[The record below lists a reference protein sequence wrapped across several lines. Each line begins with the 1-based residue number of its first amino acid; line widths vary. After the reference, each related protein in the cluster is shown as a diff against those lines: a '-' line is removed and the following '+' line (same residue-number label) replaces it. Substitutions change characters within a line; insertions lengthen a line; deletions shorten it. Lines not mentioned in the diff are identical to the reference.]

1 MENTSHKKP
10 ATSSPYTTTKGVQTL
25 LGNPKKAIIKLSIP
39 MIVAMSAHT
48 IYNFVDALWV
58 SGLGP
63 DALSAVGFFFPFFFM
78 ILALATGIGV
88 GGSSAISRRIG
99 AQDKKNADAIA
110 SHTMVM
116 MFIITLII
124 TIPFMIL
131 APRIFAAMGAGPIVP
146 TATAY
151 ARILF
156 AGTLIIL
163 FSNISSAI
171 LRGEGDVKRAMII
184 MMLGAG
190 INIIL
195 DPIFIYALKLGVKG
209 AAWATIISLCV
220 SSAFLFHWLFIKRDT
235 YVTISFR
242 KFRFRKAIL
251 KDILRVGI
259 PSTFMQ
265 MSMALTMLV
274 INLIAV
280 KVGGTD
286 GVAVFTT
293 GWRVVMFATLP
304 LVGIATAVTS
314 VTGAAFGGKAYRKL
328 DTSYMYAIKIGAS
341 ISLITAVITFFLAP
355 SIAWL
360 FTTTQEAF
368 RIRPELINFLQ
379 IMCFFYPGVS
389 FGMFSSAMFQGT
401 GKGTISLAVTII
413 RTIVLVA
420 PLAYLFA
427 IVIDLGL
434 DGIWWGMVAGNLTG
448 ALIAFSWGRHFIRRM
463 LSKAPVSK
471 TSGVM
476 N

>member
-1 MENTSHKKP
+1 MENTGQNKP
-10 ATSSPYTTTKGVQTL
+10 EQAPPPTATKGVQAL
-25 LGNPKKAIIKLSIP
+25 MGNPKKAIIKLSIP
-39 MIVAMSAHT
+39 MIIAMSAHT
-48 IYNFVDALWV
+48 LYNFVDALWV

-78 ILALATGIGV
+78 VFALAAGIGV

-99 AQDKKNADAIA
+99 AQDKKNADSTA

-116 MFIITLII
+116 MLITTLII
-124 TIPFMIL
+124 TVPFIIL
-131 APRIFAAMGAGPIVP
+131 APKIFAAMGAGPIVP

-156 AGTLIIL
+156 AGTLIIM
-163 FSNISSAI
+163 FGSIASAL

-190 INIIL
+190 LNIIL
-195 DPIFIYALKLGVKG
+195 DPIFIYVLKLGVTG
-209 AAWATIISLCV
+209 AAWATMVSLCV
-220 SSAFLFHWLFIKRDT
+220 SSSFLFHWLFIKRDT
-235 YVTISFR
+235 YVSISFR
-242 KFRFRKAIL
+242 QFRFQKIIL
-251 KDILRVGI
+251 KDILRVGL
-259 PSTFMQ
+259 PSSFMQ
-265 MSMALTMLV
+265 MSMALAMLI

-304 LVGIATAVTS
+304 LVAIATAVTS

-328 DTSYMYAIKIGAS
+328 DTAYMYAIKIGVS
-341 ISLITAVITFFLAP
+341 ISLIMAIITFFLAP

-360 FTTTQEAF
+360 FTIKQDAF
-368 RIRPELINFLQ
+368 RIRPDLITFLQ
-379 IMCFFYPGVS
+379 TMCFFYPGVA

-401 GKGTISLAVTII
+401 GRGTISLIVTII
-413 RTIVLVA
+413 RTIVLLI

-427 IVIDLGL
+427 VIFDKGLG
-434 DGIWWGMVAGNLTG
+434 GIWWGLVTGNILG
-448 ALIAFSWGRHFIRRM
+448 SIIAFTWGRHFIRG
-463 LSKAPVSK
+463 LLAK
-471 TSGVM
+471 TPE
-476 N
+476 

>member
-1 MENTSHKKP
+1 MEHTK
-10 ATSSPYTTTKGVQTL
+10 TTKGVQTL
-25 LGNPKKAIIKLSIP
+25 LGNPKRAIIKLSIP
-39 MIVAMSAHT
+39 MIVAMSVHT
-48 IYNFVDALWV
+48 LYNFVDGLWV

-78 ILALATGIGV
+78 VFALAIGIGV

-99 AQDKKNADAIA
+99 AQDKENADAVA
-110 SHTMVM
+110 SHTMVIM
-116 MFIITLII
+116 LITAFIITV
-124 TIPFMIL
+124 PFMIL
-131 APRIFAAMGAGPIVP
+131 APNIFAAMGAGPIVP

-163 FSNISSAI
+163 FTNISSAL
-171 LRGEGDVKRAMII
+171 LRGEGDVKRAMIV

-190 INIIL
+190 LNIIL

-209 AAWATIISLCV
+209 AAWATIVSLCV
-220 SSAFLFHWLFIKRDT
+220 TSAFLLYWLFIKRDT
-235 YVTISFR
+235 YVTISFH
-242 KFRFRKAIL
+242 KFRFRKDIL
-251 KDILRVGI
+251 KDVLKVGI

-265 MSMALTMLV
+265 MSMALTMLM

-304 LVGIATAVTS
+304 LLGIATAVTS
-314 VTGAAFGGKAYRKL
+314 VTGAAFGRKAYQKL
-328 DTSYMYAIKIGAS
+328 DTSYMYAIKIGVS
-341 ISLITAVITFFLAP
+341 ISLITAVITYFLAP

-360 FTTTQEAF
+360 FTTTQDAF
-368 RIRPELINFLQ
+368 RIRPEIITFLQ
-379 IMCFFYPGVS
+379 TMCFFYPGVA

-401 GKGTISLAVTII
+401 GKGTISLTVTII
-413 RTIVLVA
+413 RTIILSV

-434 DGIWWGMVAGNLTG
+434 IGIWWGMVAGNLFG
-448 ALIAFSWGRHFIRRM
+448 SLIAFSWGRHFIRGI
-463 LSKAPVSK
+463 LSKAPVS
-471 TSGVM
+471 
-476 N
+476 

>member
-1 MENTSHKKP
+1 
-10 ATSSPYTTTKGVQTL
+10 
-25 LGNPKKAIIKLSIP
+25 
-39 MIVAMSAHT
+39 MIVAMSVHT
-48 IYNFVDALWV
+48 LYNFVDGLWV

-78 ILALATGIGV
+78 VFALAAGIGV

-99 AQDKKNADAIA
+99 AKDKKNADAIA

-116 MFIITLII
+116 MFITTLII
-124 TIPFMIL
+124 TVPFMIL

-209 AAWATIISLCV
+209 AAWATMISLCV

-242 KFRFRKAIL
+242 QFRFRKVIL

-265 MSMALTMLV
+265 MSMALTMLI

-304 LVGIATAVTS
+304 LIGIATAVTS

-328 DTSYMYAIKIGAS
+328 NTSYIYAIKIGAS

-360 FTTTQEAF
+360 FTTSQEAL
-368 RIRPELINFLQ
+368 RIRPELITFLQ

-401 GKGTISLAVTII
+401 GKGTISLTVTII
-413 RTIVLVA
+413 RTIVLTT

-448 ALIAFSWGRHFIRRM
+448 SLIAFSWGRHFVHRM
-463 LSKAPVSK
+463 LSKAPASK
-471 TSGVM
+471 ISGVM
-476 N
+476 NRDNIL